1 MGATMATLTFGES
14 VVVGMASA
22 MAGSL
27 ASQVVSGNGIN
38 FGAVLEAGAI
48 GALTAGIANGI
59 TYNPTSGLGFN
70 GLGQSLGAM
79 PAQTSTLG
87 QLAGLSNLTN
97 VLVPGASTA
106 VGSLP
111 QMALAMTAMATLDA
125 GVQTAIGGGSFL
137 NNLKNGAVADVAA
150 AGAYAIGDEAK
161 ALTAGLGQV
170 GGELAYTGLHAVLGC
185 AASAAEGT
193 GCAGGAIGGAASA
206 ALTPFVANAVT
217 GGDPNITPGQAA
229 AIAGIATLT
238 GGVFAGLAGQN
249 AMAGATA
256 AENEAL
262 NNCMGHPETCLQ
274 MAKNALNSAG
284 ETASNVWTGITNPQ
298 PSPNSGFTSA
308 FASAMNAGTNVPGME
323 SETNL
328 DLLKGMGNVGLN
340 LASGSLPGVPD
351 YTPYFQYNNPVVG
364 GIGEMYG
371 LGGASELGAGLLS
384 GSNVASNGPTTL
396 YRAVSPE
403 EYHSIMSTGQ
413 FSFAPGA
420 GEMKQ
425 FGFNLNEVMNYAN
438 TAPNYAAIVQAEIPT
453 SLLGTF
459 GVSNSIDPFIFRSG
473 VLTVEKEQQLNLFN
487 SVVKNVSHAY

>member
-1 MGATMATLTFGES
+1 
-14 VVVGMASA
+14 
-22 MAGSL
+22 
-27 ASQVVSGNGIN
+27 
-38 FGAVLEAGAI
+38 
-48 GALTAGIANGI
+48 
-59 TYNPTSGLGFN
+59 
-70 GLGQSLGAM
+70 
-79 PAQTSTLG
+79 
-87 QLAGLSNLTN
+87 
-97 VLVPGASTA
+97 
-106 VGSLP
+106 
-111 QMALAMTAMATLDA
+111 
-125 GVQTAIGGGSFL
+125 
-137 NNLKNGAVADVAA
+137 
-150 AGAYAIGDEAK
+150 
-161 ALTAGLGQV
+161 
-170 GGELAYTGLHAVLGC
+170 
-185 AASAAEGT
+185 
-193 GCAGGAIGGAASA
+193 
-206 ALTPFVANAVT
+206 
-217 GGDPNITPGQAA
+217 
-229 AIAGIATLT
+229 
-238 GGVFAGLAGQN
+238 
-249 AMAGATA
+249 
-256 AENEAL
+256 
-262 NNCMGHPETCLQ
+262 MGHPETCLQ